1 MEKIQSV
8 TESNQIERQNKS
20 VVNLEMQT
28 EALTE
33 ACHQYRADMAKVV
46 LELDRLVAGQGAN
59 PDEIEKLATIM
70 LQLTNEHRSV
80 IAYNTEADI

>member
-20 VVNLEMQT
+20 VANLETQT
-28 EALTE
+28 EALVAE
-33 ACHQYRADMAKVV
+33 CHQYRVNMAKAA
-46 LELDRLVAGQGAN
+46 LELDRLVAGQGVN

-80 IAYNTEADI
+80 IAYNTEAGN

>member
-1 MEKIQSV
+1 MKSV

-20 VVNLEMQT
+20 VVNLDTQT

-33 ACHQYRADMAKVV
+33 ACRQYRVNMAKAA
-46 LELDRLVAGQGAN
+46 LELDRLVAGQGTN

-80 IAYNTEADI
+80 IAYNTEVVN

>member
-1 MEKIQSV
+1 MKSV

-20 VVNLEMQT
+20 VVNLDTQT

-33 ACHQYRADMAKVV
+33 ACRQYRVNMAKAA
-46 LELDRLVAGQGAN
+46 LELDRLVAGQGVN